1 MPQDFTPFR
10 NQVIGQGFRYTTPFG
25 EQELLY
31 ADWTA
36 SGRLYAPIEGFL
48 TDLAGP
54 MVANTHTET
63 SFAGATM
70 TAAYHEARS
79 ILKRHVR
86 ARPTD
91 VLIFC
96 GFGMTAAVNKL
107 QRLLGLRVP
116 ETLCNRTLCLQSGV
130 CTLRGTANPVVYLT
144 HLEHHSNQ
152 TSWNECCAE
161 VRVVPRGTDG
171 LPDQGWL
178 DADLTALGGSRPVL
192 ASFSA
197 CSNVTGVV
205 TPHQELARIIH
216 RHGGLCFVDFAASA
230 PYVDIDMDP
239 PDPAAR
245 PDAVFFSPHKFLGG
259 PGSSGVLIF
268 DRSLYHNRV
277 PDQPGG
283 GTVLWTNPWGEQNY
297 FEDIELRE
305 DGGTPGFLQAIRA
318 GLAVLLKEDMGTAA
332 IQQRESVLVARL
344 LAGLK
349 SHPQIR
355 ILEPELTHRLAIVS
369 FWVPDVHFNLIVRLL
384 SDRFGI
390 QARGG
395 CSCAGTYGHILMDV
409 DRLTS
414 RRITETIN
422 QGDLSLKPG
431 WVRLSLHPVMT
442 EAEVDRIIEAVHAVL
457 SHHQRWSQ
465 DYRFDPTTADFR
477 PRNEVPLALGLRR
490 DFRPRGENDPR

>member
-10 NQVIGQGFRYTTPFG
+10 QNVIGQGARYTTPYG
-25 EQELLY
+25 EHELLY

-36 SGRLYAPIEGFL
+36 SGRLYAPIEAYM
-48 TDLAGP
+48 TEVIGP
-54 MVANTHTET
+54 LVANTHTET

-86 ARPTD
+86 ARPGD
-91 VLIFC
+91 VLLFC

-116 ETLCNRTLCLQSGV
+116 EGLCDRSV
-130 CTLRGTANPVVYLT
+130 CGMGTACALRGTPKPVVFLT

-152 TSWNECCAE
+152 TSWNECCVE
-161 VRVVPRGTDG
+161 VRVVPRGADG
-171 LPDQGWL
+171 LPDQAWL
-178 DADLTALGGSRPVL
+178 EGDLTALGDSRPVL

-197 CSNVTGVV
+197 CSNVTGVK
-205 TPHQELARIIH
+205 TPYQALTRLIH
-216 RHGGLCFVDFAASA
+216 RHGGRCFVDFAASA
-230 PYVDIDMDP
+230 PYVDIDL
-239 PDPAAR
+239 DPADPDCR
-245 PDAVFFSPHKFLGG
+245 PDAIFFSPHKFLGG
-259 PGSSGVLIF
+259 PGSSGVLVF
-268 DRSLYHNRV
+268 DPSLYHNRV

-297 FEDIELRE
+297 LEDIELRE

-318 GLAVLLKEDMGTAA
+318 SLAVLVKEAMGTAA
-332 IQQRESVLVARL
+332 IQEREALLVGRL

-349 SHPQIR
+349 AHPQIR
-355 ILEPELTHRLAIVS
+355 ILEPELTQRLAIVS
-369 FWVPDVHFNLIVRLL
+369 FWVPGVHFNLIVRLL

-409 DRLTS
+409 DRVTS

-442 EAEVDRIIEAVHAVL
+442 EAEVDTIVEAVHAVL
-457 SHHQRWSQ
+457 AHHETWSQ
-465 DYRFDPTTADFR
+465 DYRFDPATAEYR
-477 PRNEVPLALGLRR
+477 PATEGPLMVGLRR
-490 DFRPRGENDPR
+490 DFRPRG